1 MSEQN
6 ELDFEGLAQTEAVAE
21 VEAAVEVAEAAVAA
35 EPADDA
41 VAETAEEV
49 IAEEPVAESAA
60 AEETAAEEAAADPRE
75 AEREDLR
82 QRSRYSDWFVIHSY
96 AGFEKRVKANLE
108 NRIKTMN
115 MEDYIFEVQVPMEEV
130 VEIKAGVRK
139 LVQRNKFPGYVLV
152 RMDLSNE
159 EVWGV
164 VRHTPGVTGFVGHG
178 HNPSALSIDEVVDIL
193 VPKGAPIAAVPG
205 KTAAKPKIEVVDF
218 AVGDSVIITEGP
230 FATLQA
236 TIAEINLEGQK
247 VFGLVEIFGRET
259 RVELS
264 FTQIRRN
271 D

>member
-1 MSEQN
+1 MSENQ
-6 ELDFEGLAQTEAVAE
+6 ELDFASLAAEVDAAE
-21 VEAAVEVAEAAVAA
+21 VEAAVEVAEEAVAA
-35 EPADDA
+35 EPADD
-41 VAETAEEV
+41 VV
-49 IAEEPVAESAA
+49 
-60 AEETAAEEAAADPRE
+60 AEEAVESAEAEAAEAEAEEAPADPRE

-82 QRSRYSDWFVIHSY
+82 ERSRYSDWYVIHSY

-115 MEDYIFEVQVPMEEV
+115 MEDYIFEVQVPTEEV

-139 LVQRNKFPGYVLV
+139 LVQRNKYPGYVLV
-152 RMDLSNE
+152 RMDLSND

-178 HNPSALSIDEVVDIL
+178 HNPSELPIEEVVDML
-193 VPKGAPIAAVPG
+193 VPKGSGPVGGPVTTG
-205 KTAAKPKIEVVDF
+205 GVTKDKPVVETDF
-218 AVGDSVIITEGP
+218 AVGDAVIITEGP

-236 TIAEINLEGQK
+236 TIAELNLESQK

-264 FTQIRRN
+264 FNQIRRN